1 MQEQVLRFARSLH
14 HGAPVGVTGASL
26 LEFANT
32 LDPVSAQEMSAAI
45 EKECERVD
53 SGLLKADWSG

>member
-14 HGAPVGVTGASL
+14 HGAPVG
-26 LEFANT
+26 FANT